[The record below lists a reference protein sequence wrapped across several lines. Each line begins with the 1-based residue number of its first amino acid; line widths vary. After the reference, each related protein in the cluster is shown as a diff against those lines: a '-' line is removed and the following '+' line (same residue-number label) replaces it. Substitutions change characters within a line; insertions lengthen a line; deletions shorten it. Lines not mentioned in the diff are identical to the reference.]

1 MRYWSLFAAKLLGAG
16 FVGALV
22 WLGLATYSPHAPEV
36 SALRALTFLSWK
48 LSWTFTIGAFFVFFC
63 GLIFLCWRDQVY
75 RCRVCCRKLRMPVT
89 HGSWAHALID
99 RPNTEYIC
107 LYGHGKLSVPES
119 QLTGFEASRW
129 TFYGD
134 IWQELFRKTP
144 VAGTR

>member
-1 MRYWSLFAAKLLGAG
+1 MRYWVLFAAKLLGAG
-16 FVGALV
+16 FVTALV

-36 SALRALTFLSWK
+36 SALRALTYVSWK
-48 LSWTFTIGAFFVFFC
+48 LSWSFTIGAFVVFFC

-75 RCRVCCRKLRMPVT
+75 RCRVCCRKLRMPVS
-89 HGSWAHALID
+89 HGSWSHSLTD

-144 VAGTR
+144 VAGAR